1 MALGETNESFG
12 YFQVKQHDTVC
23 VNDPGR
29 DEFGVPEDWRVFE
42 VSEEKRFSYIY

>member
-12 YFQVKQHDTVC
+12 YFQVNQHDKIC

-29 DEFGVPEDWRVFE
+29 DEFRVPEDWRFFD